1 MSVTIISTAS
11 CHRGTETVETARSWD
26 VDRFDDIK
34 ILRYE
39 VPDFDSLTLD
49 EKMLVYYLSRAALC
63 GRDILFDQNCRYNLP
78 VRRTLEAM
86 YEYGE
91 ADRNSAD
98 WAAFEK
104 YLKKVWFANGVHHH
118 YSNDK
123 FVPEF
128 TENFFD
134 ELLSSTPQERFPDD
148 YGTYQELTDIVKRV
162 IFDPEFVPLRVNQ
175 QDGVDMLATSAMNYY
190 EGVTQREAERFYK
203 AMADPKD
210 STPVSYGLNSKLT
223 RDGDGNL
230 VERVWKVGGMYSPA
244 IEKIVYWLE
253 KAQEYANPVQKA
265 SIGKLISFYVSGDLR
280 EYDEFNI
287 MWVQDTLSRVDFV
300 CCFTETYG
308 DPLGLKA
315 SWEAMINFKNIEA
328 TRRTEIIS
336 ANAQWF
342 EDNSPIDDRFKKEEV
357 KGVSAKVIT
366 AAMLGGDCYPATPIG
381 VNLPNADWI
390 RRDYGS
396 KSVTIEN
403 ITDAYEEAGKG
414 TGFLEEFMLREEDR
428 ERIVK
433 YGSLADNL
441 HTDLHECLGH
451 GSGQLAPGVKGDEL
465 KNYGSALEEARA
477 DLFALYY
484 IADPKLQELGIVTT
498 PDVAWAEYSRY
509 IMNGMMTQLSRVQ
522 PGKNIEQAH
531 MRNRQLIA
539 MWCYEQGKGDNVIEK
554 VVVDGKTYVVV
565 NDFEKLRGLFGQLLK
580 EVQRIKSTG
589 DFEAGR
595 KLVET
600 YGVQVDPELHAEV
613 LERNAALNLAPY
625 SGFINPVYNPVM
637 ENGNIVDIQVEY
649 PDSYVDQMLEYS
661 KHWSFLP
668 SRN

>member
-11 CHRGTETVETARSWD
+11 CHRGTETVETARSWT

-49 EKMLVYYLSRAALC
+49 EKILVYYLSRAALC

-91 ADRNSAD
+91 ADRTSAD

-134 ELLSSTPQERFPDD
+134 ELLSSTPQEGFPDD

-230 VERVWKVGGMYSPA
+230 VERIWKVGGMYSPA

-328 TRRTEIIS
+328 TRRTDIIS

-342 EDNSPIDDRFKKEEV
+342 EDNSPIDDRFKKEEA

-366 AAMLGGDCYPATPIG
+366 ATMLGGDCYPATPIG